1 MHEGNLYANALNVYA
16 SPQIYA
22 RDLKWER
29 QYGFREDRKLG
40 ERTLQERERLSE
52 KFVRLVRL
60 QSHPVAV
67 KMLKSVSEVEG
78 MGIKKPDRKLAVC
91 QLISQ
96 AYFVGHRRIGTVQEL
111 GDVCPLGAGSLGLM
125 QVPQAYVQGLAYLG
139 SYHATKEV
147 GKSVIESIPKFDPG
161 EYAGIL
167 VSPLDK
173 SPVDPDVV
181 IFGGN
186 VSQIL
191 VFVRSYLHNRGGRL
205 DSGTCA
211 MAGCADLIVRTM
223 CMKIPSVVLPC
234 LGYRLLAFPSE
245 TDLLCGVPGE
255 LLEEILAGIEFNYKA
270 GVVYPT
276 AWQHIVR
283 NMPLIWPYP
292 KYIEDQ
298 FEKEAH

>member
-1 MHEGNLYANALNVYA
+1 VVRA
-16 SPQIYA
+16 SGLAKAP
-22 RDLKWER
+22 
-29 QYGFREDRKLG
+29 KLT
-40 ERTLQERERLSE
+40 ERTIQERERLSTE
-52 KFVRLVRL
+52 FVRLVRL

-67 KMLKSVSEVEG
+67 KMLKSVSEAEG
-78 MGIKKPDRKLAVC
+78 MDIKRPDRKLAVC

-96 AYFVGHRRIGTVQEL
+96 AYFVGHRRVGTMKEL
-111 GDVCPLGAGSLGLM
+111 GDLCPLGAASLGLM
-125 QVPQAYVQGLAYLG
+125 EVPQPYLQGLAYLG

-167 VSPLDK
+167 VSPLDR

-191 VFVRSYLHNRGGRL
+191 VFVRAYLHNRGGRL
-205 DSGTCA
+205 DFGTCA

-223 CMKIPSVVLPC
+223 RAKKLTVVLPC

-245 TDLLCGVPGE
+245 TDLLCAVPGE
-255 LLEEILAGIEFNYKA
+255 LLEDILVGIEFNYKG